1 MPAIERYVVPRSL
14 AEAAELLRG
23 GEATILAGGTDL
35 MPQTRSGRAGFR
47 PLLMNIRRIPEL
59 RGIGERDG
67 TIRIGAL
74 TTITELMDSSL
85 VRERLN
91 VLWQACDHFASDQI
105 RNAATLGG
113 NLCNASPAGDTLVP
127 LMVLDARVVLARKP
141 NGSLEWRSMPLAGFF
156 KGPGKT
162 ALAPEEI
169 LVAVEIPVPRAG
181 FRGEFHKFGTRPA
194 LDISAISIGMG
205 AVRDGAELRD
215 VRVALGAVAPTP
227 IRAPQTEAAL
237 EGRVPDGA
245 AIQAAQNAVD
255 AEIHPID
262 DVRASGWYRR
272 ELVRNILR
280 RVIIRVSER

>member
-74 TTITELMDSSL
+74 TTITELMDSPL

-127 LMVLDARVVLARKP
+127 LMVLDARVVLARKA
-141 NGSLEWRSMPLAGFF
+141 NGTLEWRSLPLAGFF
-156 KGPGKT
+156 QGPGKT

-169 LVAVEIPVPRAG
+169 LVAVEIPAPRAG
-181 FRGEFHKFGTRPA
+181 FHGEFHKFGTRPA
-194 LDISAISIGMG
+194 LDIAAISIGVG
-205 AVRDGAELRD
+205 AVCDGAKLHG

-227 IRAPQTEAAL
+227 IRAPQAEAAL
-237 EGRVPDGA
+237 EGRVPDAATIEAAQRAVDA
-245 AIQAAQNAVD
+245 AIQ
-255 AEIHPID
+255 PID

>member
-1 MPAIERYVVPRSL
+1 MAAIKRYVVPRSL

-67 TIRIGAL
+67 TIRVGAL
-74 TTITELMDSSL
+74 TTITELMDSTL

-127 LMVLDARVVLARKP
+127 LLVLDARVVLASQP
-141 NGSLEWRSMPLAGFF
+141 NGSLEWRSLPLAGFF

-169 LVAVEIPVPRAG
+169 LVAVDIPAPRAG
-181 FRGEFHKFGTRPA
+181 FHGEFHKFGTRPA

-205 AVRDGAELRD
+205 AVRDGAKLRG
-215 VRVALGAVAPTP
+215 VRIALGAVAPTP
-227 IRAPQTEAAL
+227 IRALQAEAAL
-237 EGRVPDGA
+237 EGRVPDDA
-245 AIQAAQNAVD
+245 AVEEAQRAAD
-255 AEIHPID
+255 AEVQPID

-280 RVIIRVSER
+280 RVISRVSER